1 MLRRRFRNVA
11 IIAGLIDRSLPGHE
25 KSRRQVTFNSDL
37 IDDVLRRFEPRHVLL
52 RATAADAATGLTDV
66 RRLGQMLARV
76 KGRIRHRRLKRVS
89 PLAVP
94 VLLEIGRESVQGEA
108 LDRIV
113 DEAAQELLQEAGL
126 GVVRGRVSV

>member
-1 MLRRRFRNVA
+1 
-11 IIAGLIDRSLPGHE
+11 
-25 KSRRQVTFNSDL
+25 
-37 IDDVLRRFEPRHVLL
+37 
-52 RATAADAATGLTDV
+52 
-66 RRLGQMLARV
+66 MLARV